1 MTMSSSQHISVETVK
16 SMGLNKKISL
26 VEHNFI
32 SLAEKMPFSD
42 EYTQIYRDIWCNQQ
56 SPFIKEEVLRDDPQS
71 RADVTLPNTT
81 WVFRPTP
88 AMNADVLELLQTR
101 PFIREEYGTAL
112 YNIIKA
118 TRTGKTKITVPL
130 DGYEDEEFSDE
141 EEESLDAEEQVPS
154 TSSEPTIGMRR
165 SHEEDSTDDREK
177 KKQRLDDGEH
187 GESHANPFQG
197 QEIDTKLKGYI
208 VLGHRGIGEL
218 SKCRFYI
225 RPMILTIPGKSIFL
239 YYVLLLRLQ
248 AKQPTIL
255 VRHPEKVTVFLQQG
269 VFSVSMDD
277 FTSVAKLIP
286 DNAWC
291 LVDSNQMLQ
300 GVPLSITEAPFF
312 IVQAARARRDHLD
325 WQNQVV
331 GIHQYVMK
339 PFTLSELIVGRN
351 RTLNVAEHISEISL
365 EKYRKWYTPSA
376 RTAYQNANNFD
387 QYAAEIRQLL
397 RQMTF
402 TYVKRL
408 TTIFPNLEA
417 MDEQLMH
424 HFFFVTAEAGG
435 DRSFANMEIASR
447 DLCELLITQ
456 PLL

>member
-1 MTMSSSQHISVETVK
+1 MSSSQHISVETVK
-16 SMGLNKKISL
+16 SMALNKKISL

-42 EYTQIYRDIWCNQQ
+42 EYTQIYRDIWCDQR

-71 RADVTLPNTT
+71 RAYVTVPNTT
-81 WVFRPTP
+81 WVFRSTP

-101 PFIREEYGTAL
+101 PFIREEYGIALHDIITA
-112 YNIIKA
+112 A
-118 TRTGKTKITVPL
+118 RTGNTKITVPF
-130 DGYEDEEFSDE
+130 DRDEDEEFSDE
-141 EEESLDAEEQVPS
+141 EEEFLDADEQVPS
-154 TSSEPTIGMRR
+154 TSSEPTVGMRR
-165 SHEEDSTDDREK
+165 SREEDSTDDREK

-187 GESHANPFQG
+187 GESSPQYANPFQG
-197 QEIDTKLKGYI
+197 QEIDTKLKGYV

-218 SKCRFYI
+218 SECSSYI
-225 RPMILTIPGKSIFL
+225 RPVTPTMLGKSIFL
-239 YYVLLLRLQ
+239 YYILLLRLQ

-269 VFSVSMDD
+269 VFSVSMAD

-291 LVDSNQMLQ
+291 L
-300 GVPLSITEAPFF
+300 
-312 IVQAARARRDHLD
+312 AARARIDHLQ
-325 WQNQVV
+325 WKNQVV

-339 PFTLSELIVGRN
+339 PFTLSELIVGQN
-351 RTLNVAEHISEISL
+351 RTLNVAENISEISL

-376 RTAYQNANNFD
+376 RTAYQYANNFD
-387 QYAAEIRQLL
+387 QYAAEVRQLL

-417 MDEQLMH
+417 TDEQLMH

-435 DRSFANMEIASR
+435 DRSFANMDIASR

>member
-1 MTMSSSQHISVETVK
+1 
-16 SMGLNKKISL
+16 
-26 VEHNFI
+26 
-32 SLAEKMPFSD
+32 MPFSD
-42 EYTQIYRDIWCNQQ
+42 EYTQIYRDIWCDQQ

-71 RADVTLPNTT
+71 RTDVTIPNTT

-88 AMNADVLELLQTR
+88 AMNTDVLELLQTR

-141 EEESLDAEEQVPS
+141 EEELDAEEQVPS

-165 SHEEDSTDDREK
+165 SHEDDSTDDREK

-197 QEIDTKLKGYI
+197 QEIDAKLKGYI

-269 VFSVSMDD
+269 VFSVSMGD

-286 DNAWC
+286 DNTWC

-331 GIHQYVMK
+331 GIHRYVMK
-339 PFTLSELIVGRN
+339 PFTLSELIVGY
-351 RTLNVAEHISEISL
+351 EH
-365 EKYRKWYTPSA
+365 
-376 RTAYQNANNFD
+376 F
-387 QYAAEIRQLL
+387 
-397 RQMTF
+397 
-402 TYVKRL
+402 V
-408 TTIFPNLEA
+408 
-417 MDEQLMH
+417 
-424 HFFFVTAEAGG
+424 HFFY
-435 DRSFANMEIASR
+435 
-447 DLCELLITQ
+447 
-456 PLL
+456 PLLTPC